1 VKNTRSAA
9 VTALWVIAAG
19 TIIAGWAAIIL
30 LGDSLENVGGDAVF
44 LTLASLAAPVLATAL
59 VRRHPAEWTG
69 PLIGASVI
77 AAVLAAIRTSPLGV
91 VAQAAGLTALVT
103 VLLPAVLAVNHPAV
117 QAAPLVRRG
126 ITWCWWVTAGVGGL
140 IGVLTISGGS
150 VPNPLWYTDRPGAA
164 GAVVNALL
172 VGYGSVAVIGMAI
185 TTVAAAS
192 RYRSMPAGGRPA
204 LRPLVLPLAGWVVAG
219 AAASCWTVSFAIFL
233 PTVEIDDP
241 SATTY
246 LVLPAVLV
254 VALGAGIG
262 WIDLMVRRPTAP
274 TMQPPPGA
282 APGPGRDSDVGR
294 YLSRA
299 LADPSIRVLY
309 PIDPAAGGEVDRWMD
324 TQGAVVDPDITSPE
338 RAITLISRGPS
349 MIGLIEQD
357 AAVTAKP
364 DAVEMIATGAGLI
377 METERLMAAAR
388 RDLELSR
395 QLASRLLSASDEP
408 RAELRAQLLAGPL
421 RDLETA
427 KDKLAAGK
435 PIAVVMPL
443 LTGAA
448 AAVRTISHGVSPTA
462 LSQGGLTAA
471 LPSTPAPRSRYSPV
485 VEMTAYLAAQPD
497 ESATIVEAPPPEGTL
512 LISTTVP
519 PSVTVQ
525 DRISALGG
533 HIRRADPGWT
543 IVVPTTG

>member
-1 VKNTRSAA
+1 
-9 VTALWVIAAG
+9 
-19 TIIAGWAAIIL
+19 
-30 LGDSLENVGGDAVF
+30 
-44 LTLASLAAPVLATAL
+44 
-59 VRRHPAEWTG
+59 
-69 PLIGASVI
+69 
-77 AAVLAAIRTSPLGV
+77 
-91 VAQAAGLTALVT
+91 
-103 VLLPAVLAVNHPAV
+103 
-117 QAAPLVRRG
+117 
-126 ITWCWWVTAGVGGL
+126 
-140 IGVLTISGGS
+140 
-150 VPNPLWYTDRPGAA
+150 
-164 GAVVNALL
+164 
-172 VGYGSVAVIGMAI
+172 
-185 TTVAAAS
+185 
-192 RYRSMPAGGRPA
+192 
-204 LRPLVLPLAGWVVAG
+204 
-219 AAASCWTVSFAIFL
+219 
-233 PTVEIDDP
+233 
-241 SATTY
+241 
-246 LVLPAVLV
+246 
-254 VALGAGIG
+254 
-262 WIDLMVRRPTAP
+262 
-274 TMQPPPGA
+274 
-282 APGPGRDSDVGR
+282 
-294 YLSRA
+294 
-299 LADPSIRVLY
+299 
-309 PIDPAAGGEVDRWMD
+309 
-324 TQGAVVDPDITSPE
+324 
-338 RAITLISRGPS
+338 
-349 MIGLIEQD
+349 
-357 AAVTAKP
+357 
-364 DAVEMIATGAGLI
+364 

-427 KDKLAAGK
+427 KDKLAAGE

>member
-1 VKNTRSAA
+1 MNTRAVA
-9 VTALWVIAAG
+9 VTALWVVAG
-19 TIIAGWAAIIL
+19 ATTVAGWTALIL
-30 LGDSLENVGGDAVF
+30 MGDPLENVGGDAVF
-44 LTLASLAAPVLATAL
+44 LTLADLAAPALATAL

-91 VAQAAGLTALVT
+91 VAQVAGLTALVT
-103 VLLPAVLAVNHPAV
+103 VLLPAVLAVNHPAL
-117 QAAPLVRRG
+117 QASPRLRRG
-126 ITWCWWVTAGVGGL
+126 ITWCWWVTAGVGAL
-140 IGVLTISGGS
+140 IGVLTMLGGS

-172 VGYGSVAVIGMAI
+172 VGYGTVALIGMAM
-185 TTVAAAS
+185 TMGAAVS
-192 RYRSMPAGGRPA
+192 RYRSMPTGGRPA
-204 LRPLVLPLAGWVVAG
+204 LRPLVAPLAGWVVA
-219 AAASCWTVSFAIFL
+219 AASAGCWTVSFAIFT
-233 PTVEIDDP
+233 PTDEIGDP

-254 VALGAGIG
+254 VALGTGIG
-262 WIDLMVRRPTAP
+262 WIDLMVRRPTGP
-274 TMQPPPGA
+274 TLHPPSGA
-282 APGPGRDSDVGR
+282 APGRDNDVER

-309 PIDPAAGGEVDRWMD
+309 PIDPAAGNEVDIWMD
-324 TQGAVVDPDITSPE
+324 TRGAVVDPDITSPE

-427 KDKLAAGK
+427 KEKLAAGE
-435 PIAVVMPL
+435 PINVVVPL
-443 LTGAA
+443 LSGAA
-448 AAVRTISHGVSPTA
+448 AAVRTISHGVFPTA

-471 LPSTPAPRSRYSPV
+471 LPSTPVPQSRYSPV

-497 ESATIVEAPPPEGTL
+497 ESATIVEAQSPEDTL
-512 LISTTVP
+512 LVSTRLD

-533 HIRRADPGWT
+533 HVRRADSGWT
-543 IVVPTTG
+543 LVVPTTG